1 MDTISVVRD
10 PELSGTRLA
19 FVLAED
25 RLGHY
30 EEFRDFF
37 TKTFE
42 LDRVG
47 LAHPGYVLAPSG
59 HVYALVITGRS
70 GEVFPSGVEIFAIVD
85 ALEPLEEVT
94 VDRDVWEILRWMVQG
109 VGEPWKLDDLDA
121 TARLYRIPPV
131 AER

>member
-10 PELSGTRLA
+10 PELSGTRQA

-30 EEFRDFF
+30 REFREFF
-37 TKTFE
+37 TKTFD

-47 LAHPGYVLAPSG
+47 LAHPGYVRAPSG
-59 HVYALVITGRS
+59 HLYALVFTGRS
-70 GEVFPSGVEIFAIVD
+70 GEIFPSGMEIFAIVD
-85 ALEPLEEVT
+85 ALEPLEDDT
-94 VDRDVWEILRWMVQG
+94 VDHDVWEILRWMVEG
-109 VGEPWKLDDLDA
+109 VGGPWKLEDLDA